1 MNQPTATPAHKRLM
15 LLASLFVLCAL
26 LGAAAHPSGT
36 LAANVPNP
44 NSTLIARWEPCEP
57 DTGVTVIVD
66 DHNLGEGKIY
76 VGCAL
81 GEQADGAEALI
92 HAGFHAEGTSEYGL
106 GFICRIDGE
115 PTPAEQTCEHTPGAS
130 AYWTY
135 WHGKPGGQWGFSGC
149 GAESCKPAIGSVEGW
164 GFNAGTNK
172 PAPRVEPMDGAGPHA
187 FTLPPIQESS
197 VVPARLA
204 REWLAPTLNETA
216 VRTETDELHKGEGL
230 SRGGLE
236 TLLQGVVALTQAG
249 VKSAELAPITHWLSR
264 TCEEEGVSLG
274 SCGLR
279 ELTGR
284 PDPKRYAVAILALHA
299 LGQDTE
305 EMHLRGALEGLIEG
319 TTGEVEEEGAT
330 YLLAP
335 TVLALAR
342 TGVLPAKALKTID
355 LLLAKQNTSTG
366 SFESE
371 TNVDVEAIE
380 ALVAARENDAVVLG
394 QTRLDAI
401 EAALMKA
408 GYNLESLQEP
418 DGGVRASTGHE
429 DAEPT
434 SESTGLGAVGLAL
447 TGHSAAAQRAAKWAT
462 PYQITAEYP
471 GEGDPETGEHT
482 PAEDLIGAFTE
493 DEGALKEALLDGIS
507 SSEEYGVHGT
517 AQGPTVYA
525 LDALMFAGP
534 YGPYDASFVQQ
545 SLFFES
551 RTVGS
556 ASKSLTATL
565 TNEDVRPVTIAA
577 VAVTGEEAGDFQLA
591 GGSCAGHTLQ
601 PGQSCEA
608 QVSFNP
614 TKTGLHEAL
623 LQATVQGSGQTMQVP
638 LTGTGLAASEA
649 PTSTE
654 GEHHAE
660 QQPLPTPRP
669 PSQPPGSGAQQTL
682 PAGSVDAFKGTRTI
696 AKARIATIAVL
707 RCNEDSRCTVDA
719 PRRVRVRIAGKSY
732 WAMVLAPHELGAGKQ
747 ATVAVQLSKP
757 AFTALA
763 GHTAKVRLTVTLVE
777 QSGAKSS
784 TITVVIVHPPPRQAG
799 RTPSVRTREGAFELD
814 EAMADL

>member
-1 MNQPTATPAHKRLM
+1 MTRLIAGPNRRRPTLAVLLVGFS
-15 LLASLFVLCAL
+15 LLAASAL
-26 LGAAAHPSGT
+26 NAPGAV
-36 LAANVPNP
+36 AANVPNP
-44 NSTLIARWEPCEP
+44 EPNLIARWEPCEP

-81 GEQADGAEALI
+81 GEQANGAEALV

-172 PAPRVEPMDGAGPHA
+172 PAPRIEPMDGAGPHA

-197 VVPARLA
+197 VIPARLA
-204 REWLAPTLNETA
+204 RKWLAPTLNETA
-216 VRTETDELHKGEGL
+216 VQTETDELHKGEGL

-249 VKSAELAPITHWLSR
+249 VKPAELAPITHWLSR
-264 TCEEEGVSLG
+264 TCEEEGVSIG

-305 EMHLRGALEGLIEG
+305 EMHLRGALEVLIEE

-330 YLLAP
+330 YLLAA

-342 TGVLPAKALKTID
+342 TGALPAKALKTID
-355 LLLAKQNTSTG
+355 LLLAQQNTSTG
-366 SFESE
+366 SFEAE

-380 ALVAARENDAVVLG
+380 ALVAARENDAAALG
-394 QTRLDAI
+394 QTRMDAI
-401 EAALMKA
+401 EAALIKA
-408 GYNLESLQEP
+408 GDNLESLQEP
-418 DGGVRASTGHE
+418 DGGIRASTGHE

-434 SESTGLGAVGLAL
+434 NESTGLGAVGLSL

-462 PYQITAEYP
+462 PYQITAEYA
-471 GEGDPETGEHT
+471 GEGDSETGEHT

-493 DEGALKEALLDGIS
+493 DEGALKEALLNGIS
-507 SSEEYGVHGT
+507 SSEEYGVHSG
-517 AQGPTVYA
+517 AQAPTVYA
-525 LDALMFAGP
+525 LDALTIAGP
-534 YGPYDASFVQQ
+534 YGPYDASFDQE

-556 ASKSLTATL
+556 ASRPLTATL
-565 TNEDVRPVTIAA
+565 TNEDVRLVTIATVGIA
-577 VAVTGEEAGDFQLA
+577 GEQAGDFQFA
-591 GGSCAGHTLQ
+591 GGSCAGRTLQ

-608 QVSFNP
+608 QVSFDP
-614 TKTGLHEAL
+614 TTAGLHEAQ
-623 LQATVQGSGQTMQVP
+623 LQATVQGTSQTMQVP
-638 LTGTGLAASEA
+638 LDGTGTPA
-649 PTSTE
+649 PEPGPQPKTESSPGPVVSPITSS
-654 GEHHAE
+654 
-660 QQPLPTPRP
+660 TPV
-669 PSQPPGSGAQQTL
+669 PGSSTSGPVAGLMVQSIRPARLRLKLTVPGMVTVKIARLLGKGQHRRWQTVKRTVLKTSKIGALDIKLPRLAPGSYRVSISLTGARTVVKTL
-682 PAGSVDAFKGTRTI
+682 
-696 AKARIATIAVL
+696 
-707 RCNEDSRCTVDA
+707 TV
-719 PRRVRVRIAGKSY
+719 PRRRR
-732 WAMVLAPHELGAGKQ
+732 
-747 ATVAVQLSKP
+747 
-757 AFTALA
+757 
-763 GHTAKVRLTVTLVE
+763 
-777 QSGAKSS
+777 
-784 TITVVIVHPPPRQAG
+784 
-799 RTPSVRTREGAFELD
+799 
-814 EAMADL
+814 

>member
-1 MNQPTATPAHKRLM
+1 MTRLTAGPNRGRLTLAVLLVGLTAGANRGRPTLAVLLVGFS
-15 LLASLFVLCAL
+15 LLAASAL
-26 LGAAAHPSGT
+26 NAPGAV
-36 LAANVPNP
+36 AANVPNP
-44 NSTLIARWEPCEP
+44 APNLIARWEPCEP

-66 DHNLGEGKIY
+66 DHNLGEGRIY

-81 GEQADGAEALI
+81 GEQANGAEALV

-164 GFNAGTNK
+164 GFDAGTSK
-172 PAPRVEPMDGAGPHA
+172 PAPRIEPMDGAGPHA

-197 VVPARLA
+197 VIPARLA
-204 REWLAPTLNETA
+204 GKWLVPTLNETA
-216 VRTETDELHKGEGL
+216 VQTETDELHKGEGL

-236 TLLQGVVALTQAG
+236 TLLQGVLALTQAG
-249 VKSAELAPITHWLSR
+249 VKPAELAPIAHWLSR
-264 TCEEEGVSLG
+264 TCEEEGVSIG

-305 EMHLRGALEGLIEG
+305 EMHLRGALESLIEE

-342 TGVLPAKALKTID
+342 TGALPAKALKTID
-355 LLLAKQNTSTG
+355 LLLAQQNTSTG
-366 SFESE
+366 SFEAE

-380 ALVAARENDAVVLG
+380 ALVAARENDAAALG

-408 GYNLESLQEP
+408 GDNLESLQEP

-434 SESTGLGAVGLAL
+434 NESTGLGAAGLAL

-462 PYQITAEYP
+462 PYQITAEYA

-482 PAEDLIGAFTE
+482 SAEDLIGAFTE
-493 DEGALKEALLDGIS
+493 DEDALKEALLDGIS
-507 SSEEYGVHGT
+507 SSEEYGVHSG
-517 AQGPTVYA
+517 AQTPTVYA
-525 LDALMFAGP
+525 LDALTVAGP
-534 YGPYDASFVQQ
+534 YGPFDASFDQR

-551 RTVGS
+551 RAVGS
-556 ASKSLTATL
+556 ASKPLTATL
-565 TNEDVRPVTIAA
+565 TNEDVRPVTIATVGIA
-577 VAVTGEEAGDFQLA
+577 GEQAGDFQLA
-591 GGSCAGHTLQ
+591 GGSCVGHTLQ

-608 QVSFNP
+608 QVSFDP
-614 TKTGLHEAL
+614 ATTGLHEAL
-623 LQATVQGSGQTMQVP
+623 LQATVQGASQTMQVP
-638 LTGTGLAASEA
+638 LTGTGTPAPEPKPQPKTETSPGPVVGPTTSSTPAPGVGTNVPVARLAVEGIGPARLLLRLGAPGVATVKIARLRGKAHHRRWQTMKTIIVKASKA
-649 PTSTE
+649 
-654 GEHHAE
+654 GALDVK
-660 QQPLPTPRP
+660 LPRLA
-669 PSQPPGSGAQQTL
+669 PGSYRVSIGLTGA
-682 PAGSVDAFKGTRTI
+682 K
-696 AKARIATIAVL
+696 
-707 RCNEDSRCTVDA
+707 TVVEA
-719 PRRVRVRIAGKSY
+719 LTVPRRRR
-732 WAMVLAPHELGAGKQ
+732 
-747 ATVAVQLSKP
+747 
-757 AFTALA
+757 
-763 GHTAKVRLTVTLVE
+763 
-777 QSGAKSS
+777 
-784 TITVVIVHPPPRQAG
+784 
-799 RTPSVRTREGAFELD
+799 
-814 EAMADL
+814 

>member
-1 MNQPTATPAHKRLM
+1 MTRLTARPNRRRPTLVVLLVGFS
-15 LLASLFVLCAL
+15 LLAAGAL
-26 LGAAAHPSGT
+26 NAPGAV
-36 LAANVPNP
+36 AANVPNP
-44 NSTLIARWEPCEP
+44 EPKLIARWEPCEP

-81 GEQADGAEALI
+81 GEQANGAEALV

-115 PTPAEQTCEHTPGAS
+115 PTPAEQTCEQTPGAS

-164 GFNAGTNK
+164 GFNVGTNK
-172 PAPRVEPMDGAGPHA
+172 PAPRIEPMDGAGPHA
-187 FTLPPIQESS
+187 FTLPPVQESS
-197 VVPARLA
+197 VIPARLA
-204 REWLAPTLNETA
+204 RKWLAPTLDETA
-216 VRTETDELHKGEGL
+216 VQTETDELHKGEGL

-249 VKSAELAPITHWLSR
+249 VEPAELAPIAHWLSR
-264 TCEEEGVSLG
+264 ACEEEGVSIG

-305 EMHLRGALEGLIEG
+305 EMHLRGALEGLIEE

-342 TGVLPAKALKTID
+342 TGALPAKALKTID
-355 LLLAKQNTSTG
+355 LLLARQNTSTG
-366 SFESE
+366 SFEAE

-380 ALVAARENDAVVLG
+380 ALVAARENDAAALG
-394 QTRLDAI
+394 PTRMDAI

-408 GYNLESLQEP
+408 GDNLESLQEP
-418 DGGVRASTGHE
+418 DGGVRASTGHA

-434 SESTGLGAVGLAL
+434 NESTGLGAVGLAL
-447 TGHSAAAQRAAKWAT
+447 TGHSAAAQRAAKWTT
-462 PYQITAEYP
+462 PYQITAEYA

-482 PAEDLIGAFTE
+482 PAEALIGAFTE
-493 DEGALKEALLDGIS
+493 DEGALKEALLDGIP
-507 SSEEYGVHGT
+507 SSEEYGVHSG
-517 AQGPTVYA
+517 AQAPTVYA
-525 LDALMFAGP
+525 LDALTTAGP
-534 YGPYDASFVQQ
+534 YGPYDAKFDQE
-545 SLFFES
+545 SLFFAS

-556 ASKSLTATL
+556 ASKALAATL
-565 TNEDVRPVTIAA
+565 TNEDVRPVTIAT
-577 VAVTGEEAGDFQLA
+577 VAITGEQAEDFQLA
-591 GGSCAGHTLQ
+591 GESCAGRTLQ

-614 TKTGLHEAL
+614 ASTGLHEAL
-623 LQATVQGSGQTMQVP
+623 LQATVQGTSQTMQVA
-638 LTGTGLAASEA
+638 LTGTGTPTPEPQPQPKTETSPGPVAVSL
-649 PTSTE
+649 PTSSTPAPARSTSVPVA
-654 GEHHAE
+654 GLAVDGIGPARLLLKLNAPGVATVKIARARGKAHHRHWQTIRTIIVKTSKAGALDVK
-660 QQPLPTPRP
+660 LPRLV
-669 PSQPPGSGAQQTL
+669 PGSYRVSISLIGA
-682 PAGSVDAFKGTRTI
+682 K
-696 AKARIATIAVL
+696 
-707 RCNEDSRCTVDA
+707 TV
-719 PRRVRVRIAGKSY
+719 VK
-732 WAMVLAPHELGAGKQ
+732 
-747 ATVAVQLSKP
+747 T
-757 AFTALA
+757 
-763 GHTAKVRLTVTLVE
+763 LTVP
-777 QSGAKSS
+777 SG
-784 TITVVIVHPPPRQAG
+784 R
-799 RTPSVRTREGAFELD
+799 R
-814 EAMADL
+814 

>member
-1 MNQPTATPAHKRLM
+1 MNQPTDWPVHHRLTLVC
-15 LLASLFVLCAL
+15 LLVLCAL
-26 LGAAAHPSGT
+26 LGAGAHPTGA
-36 LAANVPNP
+36 LAANVHNPNP
-44 NSTLIARWEPCEP
+44 TLIARWEPCEP
-57 DTGVTVIVD
+57 NTGVTVIVD

-81 GEQADGAEALI
+81 GEQANGTEALL
-92 HAGFHAEGTSEYGL
+92 HAGFHAEGTTEYGL

-115 PTPAEQTCEHTPGAS
+115 PTPAEQTCEHTPGAN

-172 PAPRVEPMDGAGPHA
+172 PAPRIEPMDGAGPHV
-187 FTLPPIQESS
+187 FTLPSIQESS
-197 VVPARLA
+197 VIPARLA

-216 VRTETDELHKGEGL
+216 VQTEADELHKGEGL

-236 TLLQGVVALTQAG
+236 TLLQGTVALAQAG
-249 VKSAELAPITHWLSR
+249 VKPAELAPITHWLSR
-264 TCEEEGVSLG
+264 TCEEEGVSIG

-299 LGQDTE
+299 LGQETE
-305 EMHLRGALEGLIEG
+305 EMHLRGALEGLIEE
-319 TTGEVEEEGAT
+319 TSGEVEEEGAT

-342 TGVLPAKALKTID
+342 TGALSAKALKTID
-355 LLLAKQNTSTG
+355 LLLARQNTSTG
-366 SFESE
+366 SFEAE
-371 TNVDVEAIE
+371 TNVDVETIE
-380 ALVAARENDAVVLG
+380 ALVAARENDAAVLG

-401 EAALMKA
+401 EAALIKA
-408 GYNLESLQEP
+408 GDNLESLQEP

-434 SESTGLGAVGLAL
+434 NESTGLGAVGLAL

-462 PYQITAEYP
+462 PYQITAEYA

-493 DEGALKEALLDGIS
+493 DEGALKEALLDGIP
-507 SSEEYGVHGT
+507 SSEEYGVHSG
-517 AQGPTVYA
+517 AQAPTVYA
-525 LDALMFAGP
+525 LEALTTAGP
-534 YGPYDASFVQQ
+534 YGPYDAKFDQE

-556 ASKSLTATL
+556 ASKALTATL
-565 TNEDVRPVTIAA
+565 TNEDLRPVTIAT
-577 VAVTGEEAGDFQLA
+577 VAITGEQAGDFQLA
-591 GGSCAGHTLQ
+591 GGSCAGRTLQ

-614 TKTGLHEAL
+614 ASTGLHEAL
-623 LQATVQGSGQTMQVP
+623 LQATVQGTGQMIQTP
-638 LTGTGLAASEA
+638 LGGTGTPELKTQ
-649 PTSTE
+649 PQPKTE
-654 GEHHAE
+654 PKTKPGPE
-660 QQPLPTPRP
+660 QLVSPPSPTPV
-669 PSQPPGSGAQQTL
+669 PGHSASGPVA
-682 PAGSVDAFKGTRTI
+682 D
-696 AKARIATIAVL
+696 
-707 RCNEDSRCTVDA
+707 
-719 PRRVRVRIAGKSY
+719 
-732 WAMVLAPHELGAGKQ
+732 
-747 ATVAVQLSKP
+747 VAVQSIGRARLLLR
-757 AFTALA
+757 FTAPGVATVKIAQLRGKAHHRRWQTIKTIVVKAGKAGPLEVKLPRLAAGSYRVSIGLA
-763 GHTAKVRLTVTLVE
+763 GAKTVVKTLTV
-777 QSGAKSS
+777 
-784 TITVVIVHPPPRQAG
+784 PR
-799 RTPSVRTREGAFELD
+799 RRR
-814 EAMADL
+814 